1 MSLVDCN
8 DELAS
13 QLGERMSMDEFQERY
28 SDILQDM
35 TSNAL
40 YEQGVD
46 PDNASND
53 EWDEEY
59 DKQKDILIEQ
69 KMLLVVD

>member
-1 MSLVDCN
+1 
-8 DELAS
+8 
-13 QLGERMSMDEFQERY
+13 MDEFQERY

-40 YEQGVD
+40 DEQGVD

>member
-13 QLGERMSMDEFQERY
+13 QLGERMSMNEFQERY
-28 SDILQDM
+28 SDTLQDM

-40 YEQGVD
+40 DEQGID

>member
-13 QLGERMSMDEFQERY
+13 QLGERMSMNEFQERY
-28 SDILQDM
+28 SDTLQDM

-40 YEQGVD
+40 DEQGID

-69 KMLLVVD
+69 KM

>member
-40 YEQGVD
+40 DEQGID

>member
-35 TSNAL
+35 PINAL
-40 YEQGVD
+40 DEQGVD

-59 DKQKDILIEQ
+59 DKQKAILIEQ

>member
-40 YEQGVD
+40 DEQGVD